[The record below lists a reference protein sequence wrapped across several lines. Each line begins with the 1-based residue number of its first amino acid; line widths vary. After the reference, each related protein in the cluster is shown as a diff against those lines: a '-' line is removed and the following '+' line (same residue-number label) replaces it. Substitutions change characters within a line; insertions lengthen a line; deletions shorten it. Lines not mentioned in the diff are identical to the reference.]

1 MNFNDAKQIAES
13 WVGVISGNQA
23 VIDREKT
30 LALPYG
36 WVFFYNS
43 PEFIANPTNISMSL
57 LGNVPILIERV
68 NGELRVLGTMYQER
82 LKEIESELPSACLLM
97 SPEKPRW

>member
-36 WVFFYNS
+36 WVFFYQHVITRQC
-43 PEFIANPTNISMSL
+43 PNPD
-57 LGNVPILIERV
+57 
-68 NGELRVLGTMYQER
+68 
-82 LKEIESELPSACLLM
+82 
-97 SPEKPRW
+97 